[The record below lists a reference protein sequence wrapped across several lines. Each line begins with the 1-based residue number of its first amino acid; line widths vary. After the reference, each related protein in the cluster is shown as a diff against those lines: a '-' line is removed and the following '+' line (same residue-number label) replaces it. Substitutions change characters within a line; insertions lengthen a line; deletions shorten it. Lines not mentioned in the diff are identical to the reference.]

1 MRNTG
6 SEAGKDRRFSAGE
19 EIANAVTHGTGALL
33 SVGAMLLLV
42 LAAIARGS
50 ALTVAAYA
58 VFGLSLILLF
68 TMSTI
73 YHALAQGRAKKV
85 FEVLDHSS
93 IYLLI
98 AGTYTVFCV
107 GPLRQSGGGNL
118 LALVWAIAAAG
129 IVFKSLW
136 IDRFKLASTLAYLAM
151 GWLLAPYFGA
161 LRANLNGTS
170 MALLL
175 AGGLFYTLGAVFY
188 SLKRIPWFHPVWHL
202 FVLAG
207 AACHVAAALA
217 ALSPMV

>member
-1 MRNTG
+1 MGKTRSG
-6 SEAGKDRRFSAGE
+6 AGNDRRFSAGE

-33 SVGAMLLLV
+33 SIGALLLLV

-50 ALTVAAYA
+50 AVTVAAYA

-73 YHALAQGRAKKV
+73 YHSLAPGRPKQV

-93 IYLLI
+93 IYILI
-98 AGTYTVFCV
+98 AGTYTVFCL
-107 GPLRQSGGGNL
+107 GPLRRSGGWNL
-118 LALVWAIAAAG
+118 LALVWTIAAAG
-129 IVFKSLW
+129 VVFKSLW
-136 IDRFKLASTLAYLAM
+136 IDRFKLASTIAYLAM
-151 GWLLAPYFGA
+151 GWLIAPYFGA
-161 LRANLNGTS
+161 LRANLNGTA

-188 SLKRIPWFHPVWHL
+188 SLKRMPWFHPVWHL

-217 ALSPMV
+217 ALSPIA